1 MRLARLDLMRYGRFT
16 DASIELPRAQRDIHI
31 VFGPN
36 EAGKTTSLTAIED
49 MLFGIPERSPYNFL
63 HSYEAMRVGGVLENE
78 GDCFEFLRRKTRRD
92 MILGADGDPLPGD
105 ERLLAPF
112 LGGADRVYFDR
123 MFNLSHSRLAEGGKA
138 IIEAKD
144 DVGQMLFAAGTGLAD
159 LRERLK
165 VLEGE
170 ADQLW
175 APRKS
180 KKLYYQ
186 AQARWEEGQTRQRE
200 HSLSV
205 SAWRTARKT
214 LSDADQTLQK
224 RREEHEE
231 TSKELKKLVRIR
243 RVHGAIR
250 RKHEL
255 KQEIEALGDVIVLA
269 ENAAVQL
276 NKAEQQEARIRA
288 QADILAPQFEEVQQS
303 LEAISFDEMLVKR
316 ADEIE
321 ALNEQ
326 RIEVR
331 SGREDLPKRRDEFHL
346 ELKSLAQ
353 LAAEI
358 GWGFEEASELIER
371 IPSRSA
377 VERVRSLLV
386 RHGELAVELRS
397 ARKALEESQVALQ
410 GKIERLEEIGEATDV
425 SGLAA
430 VLRAVRDTGDV
441 AGRIRTA
448 QGQAADVSEEIE
460 KRLRSMEP
468 ALPAGTDI
476 EELAVPPREAV
487 IGHRDDVR
495 NWAQRQGET
504 KRQLTE
510 ARNHLEGD
518 QKALERRVQDEG
530 IVGPGAVKEARE
542 YRDTLWDLVKT
553 RYVACSEIPA
563 EEAQTHSEALE
574 DLPASLEG
582 AVEQADNIA
591 DRRFEKA
598 QAAGELAVLGHNI
611 AGHETRIGQLEAD
624 EVALNAEGEQL
635 DQAWLELWADTPI
648 EVLGPDVMLEWLEA
662 REDVVTLIE
671 RRLDVR
677 RQVRDSKREEQE
689 AIAQVCEALT
699 KVGRDAE
706 EIDASELRVLVERAD
721 AYRREQ
727 EAKTEKT
734 VEMREAVR
742 AARSE
747 LSRRQRELEDTE
759 AERKN
764 WQADWSEAVAA
775 VELECD
781 DKPDVVSA
789 QIKVIDEMRD
799 HASAARDLR
808 DRRITTIERD
818 IENFERAAAAVT
830 AELASDLTNGDA
842 DASVEALDGR
852 REEALK
858 LRDQHRELTQAVAEQ
873 RTTIEKLEEDRRAG
887 WTLVQPLLEVS
898 GVETVRELSEAIERS
913 DQLRTLNEQLARV
926 METLDQQGD
935 GLAIEVI
942 EEECRGV
949 DIDQVRAREE
959 AAEAELKEL
968 AKQLE
973 EAIVARTEAR
983 KVFEAIGG
991 DDTAARA
998 AADCE
1003 EALAAMQDAAERY
1016 VWVRASAML
1025 LRWAVDR
1032 YRKEKQG
1039 PLLRRAGELFRVLT
1053 LNSFERLEVRID
1065 QRDTLHLTGVRP
1077 DGEVVPVPGL
1087 SSGTEDQL
1095 FLALRIAAVE
1105 DYLARAVALPFV
1117 ADDLFINFD
1126 PERSAAGFEVLGQL
1140 AEQTQVLFYTHHPHL
1155 VDVARE
1161 TLGVD
1166 VHVAT
1171 LADAPYRINS

>member
-16 DASIELPRAQRDIHI
+16 DASIELPRAERDIHI

-78 GDCFEFLRRKTRRD
+78 GDCFEFQRRKTRRD
-92 MILGADGDPLPGD
+92 MILGPDGDPLPGD

-112 LGGADRVYFDR
+112 VGGADRVYFDR
-123 MFNLSHSRLAEGGKA
+123 MFNLSHGRLAEGGRA

-165 VLEGE
+165 ELEGE

-186 AQARWEEGQTRQRE
+186 AQARWEEAQSRQRE

-214 LSDADQTLQK
+214 LSDVETTLQE

-243 RVHGAIR
+243 HVHGAIR
-250 RKHEL
+250 RRREL
-255 KQEIEALGDVIVLA
+255 KQELEALGDVVVLA

-276 NKAEQQEARIRA
+276 NEAEQKEARIRA
-288 QADILAPQFEEVQQS
+288 QADILAPQLDEAQQS

-316 ADEIE
+316 ADEIV

-331 SGREDLPKRRDEFHL
+331 SGREDLPKRREEFRL
-346 ELKSLAQ
+346 ELKLLAQ

-358 GWGFEEASELIER
+358 GWGFEEAIDLIER
-371 IPSRSA
+371 IPSRSE
-377 VERVRSLLV
+377 VELVRSLLV

-397 ARKALEESQVALQ
+397 ARKALEESQVALRD
-410 GKIERLEEIGEATDV
+410 KIERLEEIGEATDV

-430 VLRAVRDTGDV
+430 VLNAVRDIGDV

-448 QGQAADVSEEIE
+448 KGQVADVSEEFE
-460 KRLRSMEP
+460 RKLRSMKP

-476 EELAVPPREAV
+476 EELAVPPRDA
-487 IGHRDDVR
+487 IIAHRDDVR

-504 KRQLTE
+504 KQRLTE
-510 ARNHLEGD
+510 VRNELERD
-518 QKALERRVQDEG
+518 QEALERRVQDEG
-530 IVGPGAVKEARE
+530 IVGPGVVEEARG
-542 YRDTLWDLVKT
+542 YRDTLWDLVKA
-553 RYVACSEIPA
+553 RYIACSEIPA
-563 EEAQTHSEALE
+563 EKAQAYAEALE

-582 AVEQADNIA
+582 AVEQADSIA
-591 DRRFEKA
+591 DRRFDKA
-598 QAAGELAVLGHNI
+598 QAAGELAVLAHNI

-624 EVALNAEGEQL
+624 EAALKGEGEKL
-635 DQAWLELWADTPI
+635 DQAWLVLWAEVPI
-648 EVLGPDVMLEWLEA
+648 EVLAPDVMLEWLEA
-662 REDVVTLIE
+662 NEGVVTLIG
-671 RRLDVR
+671 RGRDVR
-677 RQVRDSKREEQE
+677 RQLGDSRREEQE
-689 AIAQVCEALT
+689 AIAQVRGALT
-699 KVGRDAE
+699 KVGRDPE

-721 AYRREQ
+721 AHRREQ
-727 EAKTEKT
+727 EAKAEKI

-742 AARSE
+742 TARSE
-747 LSRRQRELEDTE
+747 LSRRQGELEE
-759 AERKN
+759 AAAERKS
-764 WQADWSEAVAA
+764 WQVDWSEAVAA
-775 VELECD
+775 IELECD

-799 HASAARDLR
+799 HAAAAKDLR
-808 DRRITTIERD
+808 DRRIATIERD
-818 IENFERAAAAVT
+818 IENFERAVADVA
-830 AELASDLTNGDA
+830 AELAPDLTNGDA
-842 DASVEALDGR
+842 DASVVALDSR
-852 REEALK
+852 RGEALK
-858 LRDQHRELTQAVAEQ
+858 LHEQHRELTEAVAEQ
-873 RTTIEKLEEDRRAG
+873 RRKIEELEEGRRAG
-887 WTLVQPLLEVS
+887 WTSVRPLLEAA
-898 GVETVRELSEAIERS
+898 GVEEVEELREAIERS
-913 DQLRTLNEQLARV
+913 DRLRTLNEKLAGV
-926 METLDQQGD
+926 METLEQQGD

-949 DIDQVRAREE
+949 DIDEARVREE
-959 AAEAELKEL
+959 AAEAELKGL
-968 AKQLE
+968 AEQLE
-973 EAIVARTEAR
+973 EAIVARTETR
-983 KVFEAIGG
+983 KAFEAIGG
-991 DDTAARA
+991 DDAAAKA

-1016 VWVRASAML
+1016 VRVRASAML

-1039 PLLRRAGELFRVLT
+1039 PLLRRAGDLFRVLT
-1053 LNSFERLEVRID
+1053 RNSFERLEVRID
-1065 QRDTLHLTGVRP
+1065 ERDSLHLTGVRP
-1077 DGEVVPVPGL
+1077 DGEVVAVPGL

-1095 FLALRIAAVE
+1095 FLALRIAAVD
-1105 DYLARAVALPFV
+1105 DYLTRAVALPFV

-1140 AEQTQVLFYTHHPHL
+1140 AERTQVLFYTHHPHL
-1155 VDVARE
+1155 VDVAQE
-1161 TLGVD
+1161 TLGAD
-1166 VHVAT
+1166 VHVVT
-1171 LADAPYRINS
+1171 LADAA